1 MAGHHFHVHGA
12 HDHEVE
18 HQAHHEA
25 GHKTH
30 HGPGLAQQVAIFTAI
45 LSTIGAIVSFQTAS
59 TQNQAMLSKNE
70 AVLKKTEASD
80 QWNYY
85 QAKST
90 KGNLAE
96 LASRL
101 ATSPDKVEF
110 YKKEVERYNLEKKDI
125 QKAAESLEAK
135 AKDANEKSERL
146 LHPHHNLEL
155 AMMFIQIAIS
165 LASITVLTRKRWLFA
180 IAASGA
186 VGGLTFWGL
195 AFFSH

>member
-1 MAGHHFHVHGA
+1 MAGHFHVHGA

-25 GHKTH
+25 EHGGHR
-30 HGPGLAQQVAIFTAI
+30 GPGLAQLVAIFTAI
-45 LSTIGAIVSFQTAS
+45 LATIGAVVSFQTAS

-70 AVLKKTEASD
+70 AVLKKTEASN

-85 QAKST
+85 QSKST

-101 ATSPDKVEF
+101 AASPEKAEF
-110 YKKEVERYNLEKKDI
+110 YKKEVERYDQEKKEI
-125 QKAAESLEAK
+125 KTAAEALEAK
-135 AKDANEKSERL
+135 AKQANDKSEHL

-165 LASITVLTRKRWLFA
+165 LASITVLTRKKWLFA
-180 IAASGA
+180 LAGAGAA
-186 VGGLTFWGL
+186 GGLVFWGL
-195 AFFSH
+195 ALFG